1 MSSLPTP
8 TSTSVTSST
17 ASPQL
22 PGEITLRNA
31 ATIAMRDDKPIML
44 DYYTNSINGSAVIG
58 VRGNGDKQEKM
69 LVKSQDEYTSSI
81 VKTFKC
87 GTDYIV
93 VTENSI
99 YIVSATIPTRLVK

>member
-1 MSSLPTP
+1 MSSSPPT
-8 TSTSVTSST
+8 TSTSAT

-22 PGEITLRNA
+22 PGDTTLRNA

-69 LVKSQDEYTSSI
+69 LVKSQDEYTSGI